1 MITYTEEEI
10 KYWFT
15 IMKKEFQNSL
25 YKQELEIVEL
35 GMFDN
40 ESRYSLKNIL
50 KKVDK

>member
-15 IMKKEFQNSL
+15 IMKKEFQNSPYEQKL
-25 YKQELEIVEL
+25 ELIEL
-35 GMFDN
+35 GMFND

-50 KKVDK
+50 KKVDN

>member
-15 IMKKEFQNSL
+15 IMKREFQNSP
-25 YKQELEIVEL
+25 YKKELELIEL
-35 GMFDN
+35 GMFE

-50 KKVDK
+50 KKG